1 MPDNIVAPLS
11 SGFCQAGKDLRLVSM
26 ATEPIEVPAGFE
38 LVGAKSP
45 SVPEHILVCAVDQRF
60 LPDENGKNALLG
72 QSVLIIRDKSDRDE
86 IAISIISG
94 SRCDERTPR
103 PDPAGNVI
111 LFLLDLNYSNLI
123 WFGFP
128 SQGFQETALV
138 AVRRVFDTSLSFQTI
153 STWSYPR
160 SPKSRST

>member
-1 MPDNIVAPLS
+1 MTNNIVAPLS

-72 QSVLIIRDKSDRDE
+72 QSVPIIRDKSDGDK

-94 SRCDERTPR
+94 SRCDERVLR
-103 PDPAGNVI
+103 PLPCWKCDFIFV
-111 LFLLDLNYSNLI
+111 
-123 WFGFP
+123 
-128 SQGFQETALV
+128 
-138 AVRRVFDTSLSFQTI
+138 
-153 STWSYPR
+153 
-160 SPKSRST
+160 

>member
-1 MPDNIVAPLS
+1 MTDNIVASLS

-45 SVPEHILVCAVDQRF
+45 SIPEHILVCAVDQRF

-72 QSVLIIRDKSDRDE
+72 QSVPIIRDKSDRDK

-94 SRCDERTPR
+94 SRCDERALR
-103 PDPAGNVI
+103 PDPAVNVI
-111 LFLLDLNYSNLI
+111 LFLFGSNNSNLT
-123 WFGFP
+123 FCLGGFP
-128 SQGFQETALV
+128 LQVFQETALA
-138 AVRRVFDTSLSFQTI
+138 AVKRVFDTSLSFQT
-153 STWSYPR
+153 TL
-160 SPKSRST
+160 T